1 MKRYTT
7 DLIRH
12 LAKKNRRPQAHYR
25 AALTEILEGITRHLD
40 AGHTLTLTGFGTF
53 YTRLRPAGALTNL
66 ATKKRMTVAP
76 RRVAA
81 FRVGELLKAVVA
93 RGQAPAQAKTKRSKT
108 EK

>member
-12 LAKKNRRPQAHYR
+12 LAKANRRPQAHYR
-25 AALTEILEGITRHLD
+25 SALSEILDGITQHLD
-40 AGHTLTLTGFGTF
+40 VGHTLTLTGFGTF
-53 YTRLRPAGALTNL
+53 YTRIRPAGVLTNL

-81 FRVGELLKAVVA
+81 FRVGELLKTMVA
-93 RGQAPAQAKTKRSKT
+93 RSQPPAQAKTKRSNTK
-108 EK
+108 K